1 MCKTEIIPE
10 TLNPKFMKT
19 CVVSYNINKNN
30 RMKFEVYDIDNFEN
44 KDKLRDQKYIGYAT
58 IEINDLV
65 VSSGQ

>member
-1 MCKTEIIPE
+1 
-10 TLNPKFMKT
+10 MKT

-30 RMKFEVYDIDNFEN
+30 RMKFEIYDIDNFEN
-44 KDKLRDQKYIGYAT
+44 KDRLRDQKYIGYAT